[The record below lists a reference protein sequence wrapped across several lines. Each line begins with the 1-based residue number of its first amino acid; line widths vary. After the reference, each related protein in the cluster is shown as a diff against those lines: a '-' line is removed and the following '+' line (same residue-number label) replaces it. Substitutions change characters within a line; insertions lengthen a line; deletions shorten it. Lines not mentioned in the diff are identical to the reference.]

1 LPLPL
6 APLSLTGYYGRV
18 QRSTDTQIF
27 LERCLHYVGA
37 AEVRLEISSLS
48 QPDANSVALP
58 MGDQWR
64 LIARFEVLPDDVGA
78 VIQKLQLFAESFRAL
93 GDRVVEAAP
102 KFDLGATN
110 DLDAT
115 LEILRARTGALRAI
129 VIDGDSPVL
138 WGSSDATHDRNEIAL
153 GARLADVDRRVQRH
167 GLDLATLLS
176 STPSV
181 AHAAIAAAGL
191 EAPTEAALVRD
202 TDDVR
207 VERNDADREH
217 WQRLILTG
225 RAVAPLR
232 EDGQSGT
239 SGLRAEHGDGFG
251 YMTRLIGGIYWLV
264 LVFDGPFS
272 ELHAMATLQRA
283 APVIE
288 AMVAALP
295 PVDPEGGG
303 GKVIAL
309 PRRS

>member
-1 LPLPL
+1 
-6 APLSLTGYYGRV
+6 LSRYYGRV
-18 QRSTDTQIF
+18 QRSTDTQLF
-27 LERCLHYVGA
+27 LERCVHYVGA

-48 QPDANSVALP
+48 QLDANSVVLP
-58 MGDQWR
+58 MGDLWR
-64 LIARFEVLPDDVGA
+64 LVARFEVLPDDVGA
-78 VIQKLQLFAESFRAL
+78 VIQKLQLFVESFRAL
-93 GDRVVEAAP
+93 GERVVQAAP
-102 KFDLGATN
+102 KFDMGATS

-138 WGSSDATHDRNEIAL
+138 WGSSDATNDRNEVAL
-153 GARLADVDRRVQRH
+153 GDRLADVDRRVQQH

-181 AHAAIAAAGL
+181 AHAEIAAAGL
-191 EAPTEAALVRD
+191 DAPTEAALVRE

-207 VERNDADREH
+207 VERNDADREQ

-232 EDGQSGT
+232 EDGGQPGT
-239 SGLRAEHGDGFG
+239 RGLRAEHGDGFG

-272 ELHAMATLQRA
+272 ELHAMATLHRA

-295 PVDPEGGG
+295 PVDPGGGG
-303 GKVIAL
+303 GKIIAL
-309 PRRS
+309 PRRSEFGG